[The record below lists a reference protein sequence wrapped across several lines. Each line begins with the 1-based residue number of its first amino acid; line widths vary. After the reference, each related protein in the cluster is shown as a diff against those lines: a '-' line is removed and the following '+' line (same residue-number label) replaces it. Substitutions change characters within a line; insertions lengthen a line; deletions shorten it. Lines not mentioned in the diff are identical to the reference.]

1 MTPRRLII
9 ALVVA
14 AAAAALLV
22 VGLGGAGSTSGRKA
36 PALPTQVLR
45 PPQVTLASLRGY
57 RVVLNFWASW
67 CGPCKKEA
75 PELAKLNRVL
85 PKDVRL
91 VGVDW
96 NDAAGGARSFLERSG
111 WTYPN
116 LRDGNGDVGNNYRLH
131 GMPTTFLL
139 DADGRIREQLTGP
152 QTAAGI
158 LAKLRSL

>member
-9 ALVVA
+9 GGVVA
-14 AAAAALLV
+14 AAVAALLV
-22 VGLGGAGSTSGRKA
+22 VGLGSAGSTSGRKA
-36 PALPTQVLR
+36 PALPAQVLH
-45 PPQVTLASLRGY
+45 PPQVTLASLKGH

-75 PELAKLNRVL
+75 PELVALQRQL
-85 PKDVRL
+85 PKDVRM

-96 NDAAGGARSFLERSG
+96 NDGESGARGFLARSG
-111 WTYPN
+111 WTYSN
-116 LRDGNGDVGNNYRLH
+116 LRDANGDVGNNYRLH

-139 DADGRIREQLTGP
+139 DAGGRIREQLTGP